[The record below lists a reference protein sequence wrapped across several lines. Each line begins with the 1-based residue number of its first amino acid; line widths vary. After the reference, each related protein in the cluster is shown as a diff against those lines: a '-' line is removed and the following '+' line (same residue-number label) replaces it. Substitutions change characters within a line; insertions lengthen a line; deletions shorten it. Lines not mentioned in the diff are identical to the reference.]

1 MKYLIP
7 NVGTAFRDYLNTDIP
22 NVTATLKQIRDYTA
36 HRDEFDEYPS
46 LRAMTTVIN
55 WKSNVSGS
63 DLTHNFRT
71 ALEADMVRGDMFYDP
86 ASRTIGLVNWYVD
99 RMVDCLRT
107 QITECNVR
115 VSVEREQE
123 EILDPGTGQ
132 VLVPGGPKTLVDR
145 MPAVYYEMYGRYDFT
160 ERTSTPGVFPDQ
172 EVEIRLQMNPETGA
186 IQSGDTIMIR
196 GIEHVIEI
204 VNRSQLNMD
213 GTRGVLSLICKRTV

>member
-86 ASRTIGLVNWYVD
+86 ASGTIGLVNWYVD

-115 VSVEREQE
+115 VSVERERAA
-123 EILDPGTGQ
+123 
-132 VLVPGGPKTLVDR
+132 PKHWWTECPR
-145 MPAVYYEMYGRYDFT
+145 FT
-160 ERTSTPGVFPDQ
+160 TRCT
-172 EVEIRLQMNPETGA
+172 
-186 IQSGDTIMIR
+186 
-196 GIEHVIEI
+196 
-204 VNRSQLNMD
+204 D
-213 GTRGVLSLICKRTV
+213 GTILPSEPQLPAYSRTRKSRYGFR